1 MHFTTHGPLA
11 VALMSWLAN
20 ATPVDVVPRTPHLGL
35 LSGGHDGKT
44 VSASVSLDVTL
55 QDEVLV
61 AGVIADAAVPPV
73 LGAHADADL
82 AVICNN
88 CYTKGR
94 VDASISLAKA
104 VPALSLSLTDIE
116 AYLDLDISIG
126 AATTIAVNLFT
137 PDQLIELSLP
147 GLDVAAKI
155 YLDLVLD
162 VEAAIDVSAGLYI
175 TLADEA
181 TLETDILTGKILEAA
196 FSGLSVTTLPVT
208 VRLGCTSLRADLR
221 LRVQLA
227 AGLGLDG
234 DVLPILDVLPD
245 IGAGLE
251 VAVFANLIEYVGFFC
266 NTPSCPLSEDSFGL
280 NVGAAVGLGV
290 KVEDILTLRLAPTVS
305 TALLSAPTSTHCE
318 HVGPLPTGSGLPP
331 ASGITTG
338 LPSGSGIPT
347 ATGIS
352 PSVILPTGF
361 QSEIS
366 SGIASEITAS
376 SVTLSVETAST
387 LSDLSAITPAPS
399 ATGGLITSIVT
410 VPQTYTITT
419 CAAHVPNC
427 PGEYQEEKTVIHTV
441 VYTTVCPATATVT
454 DLPPKATHTSVVSF
468 TKPQPTVTLVPTSCV
483 ETFTPPATVSKVT
496 TCSSAAPTTAGSY
509 RRSYPVAPYPVTD
522 MPPSEDSTASSSAS
536 KPSVPEQSSS
546 YGYESPTAGA
556 ETPVPTVSSPTAP
569 LYPTMAPPPTSEA
582 ETPVPTV
589 SSPTAPLY
597 PTSALPPTTGAET
610 PIPEQSSS
618 YGHGSSTSGVSTPVP
633 EQSSSYGYG
642 SSTTGAETPVP
653 TISSPPAPLYPTSA
667 LPPPGP
673 IYNTTGMPP
682 TGPGYNTT
690 TYATTHQTNHPSVSS
705 YPSGATTPSMTTY
718 PSVPTYPTVPDVPGV
733 PTQPSASQVYPTSSS
748 GLPSP
753 PPIATAGA
761 DRNGAQR
768 MAGAI
773 VAAGAFF
780 ALI

>member
-1 MHFTTHGPLA
+1 MHFTNHGPLA

-20 ATPVDVVPRTPHLGL
+20 ATPVDVVPRAPHPGL
-35 LSGGHDGKT
+35 LTGGHDGKT

-61 AGVIADAAVPPV
+61 AGIIADAVVPPV

-104 VPALSLSLTDIE
+104 VPSLSLSLTDIE

-162 VEAAIDVSAGLYI
+162 VEAAIDLSAGLYI

-290 KVEDILTLRLAPTVS
+290 KVEDILTLRLAPTIS
-305 TALLSAPTSTHCE
+305 TALLSVPTSTHCE
-318 HVGPLPTGSGLPP
+318 HVGPLPTGSGLPS
-331 ASGITTG
+331 AS
-338 LPSGSGIPT
+338 
-347 ATGIS
+347 GIS

-361 QSEIS
+361 PSDIP

-376 SVTLSVETAST
+376 SVTLPLETAST
-387 LSDLSAITPAPS
+387 VSVSAVTPAPS
-399 ATGGLITSIVT
+399 ATGGLITSTVT

-441 VYTTVCPATATVT
+441 VYTTVCPATASVT

-483 ETFTPPATVSKVT
+483 ETFTPPATVSKAT
-496 TCSSAAPTTAGSY
+496 TCSSAVPTTAGSY
-509 RRSYPVAPYPVTD
+509 RRSYPVAPYPVAD
-522 MPPSEDSTASSSAS
+522 MPGSEDATTSSSAS
-536 KPSVPEQSSS
+536 KSSVPDQSSINGHDS
-546 YGYESPTAGA
+546 STTGV
-556 ETPVPTVSSPTAP
+556 ETPVPTVSSPPAP

-582 ETPVPTV
+582 DTTVPTIS
-589 SSPTAPLY
+589 SSPSAPLY
-597 PTSALPPTTGAET
+597 PTTALPPTTGVE
-610 PIPEQSSS
+610 
-618 YGHGSSTSGVSTPVP
+618 TPVP
-633 EQSSSYGYG
+633 EQSSINGHD
-642 SSTTGAETPVP
+642 SSTPGTETPLPTVSSPPAPLYPTMAPPPTTGAETPVP
-653 TISSPPAPLYPTSA
+653 TISSPHAPVYPTSA

-673 IYNTTGMPP
+673 VYNTTGLPP

-690 TYATTHQTNHPSVSS
+690 TYPSTHQTNHPSVSS
-705 YPSGATTPSMTTY
+705 SPSGTASPSVTTY
-718 PSVPTYPTVPDVPGV
+718 PNIPTYPAVPDSPGA
-733 PTQPSASQVYPTSSS
+733 PTQPSVSSFYPTSSP

-761 DRNGAQR
+761 DKNGAQR

-780 ALI
+780 ALF

>member
-1 MHFTTHGPLA
+1 MHFATHGPLA
-11 VALMSWLAN
+11 VTLMSWLTN
-20 ATPVDVVPRTPHLGL
+20 ATPVDVVPRAPHAGL
-35 LSGGHDGKT
+35 LSGSHDGKT

-82 AVICNN
+82 AIICNN

-162 VEAAIDVSAGLYI
+162 VEAAIDLSAGLYI

-227 AGLGLDG
+227 AGLELNG
-234 DVLPILDVLPD
+234 DVVPVLDVLPD

-290 KVEDILTLRLAPTVS
+290 KVEDILTLRLAPTIS
-305 TALLSAPTSTHCE
+305 TALLSVPTSTHCQY
-318 HVGPLPTGSGLPP
+318 VGPLPTGSGLPP
-331 ASGITTG
+331 ASGI
-338 LPSGSGIPT
+338 PSGSGILSSGIPS
-347 ATGIS
+347 ASGIS
-352 PSVILPTGF
+352 SGISSSVILPTGF
-361 QSEIS
+361 PSEIP
-366 SGIASEITAS
+366 SGIAPEITTS
-376 SVTLSVETAST
+376 SATLLVETAST
-387 LSDLSAITPAPS
+387 MSVPAITPAPS
-399 ATGGLITSIVT
+399 ATGGLITSTVT
-410 VPQTYTITT
+410 VPQTYIITT

-441 VYTTVCPATATVT
+441 VYTTVCPATASVT
-454 DLPPKATHTSVVSF
+454 DLPPKGTHTSVVSF

-496 TCSSAAPTTAGSY
+496 TCSSAAPTTAGTY
-509 RRSYPVAPYPVTD
+509 RRSYPVAPYPVAD
-522 MPPSEDSTASSSAS
+522 MPGSEDTTASSTASE
-536 KPSVPEQSSS
+536 PSVPDQSTS
-546 YGYESPTAGA
+546 YGYGSSTAGA
-556 ETPVPTVSSPTAP
+556 ETPVPTVSSPAAP

-582 ETPVPTV
+582 DIPIPTIS

-597 PTSALPPTTGAET
+597 PTTALPPTTGAET
-610 PIPEQSSS
+610 PVPEQSSS
-618 YGHGSSTSGVSTPVP
+618 YGH
-633 EQSSSYGYG
+633 G

-667 LPPPGP
+667 LPPPGSV
-673 IYNTTGMPP
+673 YNTTGLSP
-682 TGPGYNTT
+682 TGPGYNTST
-690 TYATTHQTNHPSVSS
+690 HVTTHPTYHPSVSS
-705 YPSGATTPSMTTY
+705 SLSGTASPSVTTY
-718 PSVPTYPTVPDVPGV
+718 PSVPTYPTIPDSPGV
-733 PTQPSASQVYPTSSS
+733 PTQPSASSVYPTTTS

-761 DRNGAQR
+761 DRTGARR
-768 MAGAI
+768 MTGAI

>member
-20 ATPVDVVPRTPHLGL
+20 ATPVDVVPRAPHSGL
-35 LSGGHDGKT
+35 LSGGHDDKT

-94 VDASISLAKA
+94 VDASISLGKA
-104 VPALSLSLTDIE
+104 VPALSLSLTDVE

-137 PDQLIELSLP
+137 PDEIIELSLP

-162 VEAAIDVSAGLYI
+162 VEAAIDLSAGLYI

-208 VRLGCTSLRADLR
+208 
-221 LRVQLA
+221 LA

-234 DVLPILDVLPD
+234 DVLPVLDVLPD

-290 KVEDILTLRLAPTVS
+290 KVEDILTLHLAPTIS
-305 TALLSAPTSTHCE
+305 TELLSVPTSTHCE

-331 ASGITTG
+331 AGGIT
-338 LPSGSGIPT
+338 SGIPSASSIPT
-347 ATGIS
+347 ASGLS

-361 QSEIS
+361 PSEIP
-366 SGIASEITAS
+366 SGIASEISIS
-376 SVTLSVETAST
+376 SGTLPVETAST
-387 LSDLSAITPAPS
+387 LSVSGITPAPS
-399 ATGGLITSIVT
+399 ATGDLITSTVT

-427 PGEYQEEKTVIHTV
+427 PDEYQEVKTVIHTV
-441 VYTTVCPATATVT
+441 VYTTVCPATASVT
-454 DLPPKATHTSVVSF
+454 DLPPKATPTSVVSF

-496 TCSSAAPTTAGSY
+496 TCSSAVPTTAGSH
-509 RRSYPVAPYPVTD
+509 RRSYPVAPYPVAD
-522 MPPSEDSTASSSAS
+522 MPGSGDATASSSAS
-536 KPSVPEQSSS
+536 KPSVPDQSSS
-546 YGYESPTAGA
+546 YDHGSSATGA
-556 ETPVPTVSSPTAP
+556 ETPVPTLSSPPAP

-582 ETPVPTV
+582 DTPVPTI
-589 SSPTAPLY
+589 SPSHTAPLY
-597 PTSALPPTTGAET
+597 PTTALPPTTGAET
-610 PIPEQSSS
+610 PVPEQSSS
-618 YGHGSSTSGVSTPVP
+618 YGHGSSTTGAETPVP
-633 EQSSSYGYG
+633 EHSSSYGHS
-642 SSTTGAETPVP
+642 SSTTGVQTPVP

-673 IYNTTGMPP
+673 VHNTTGLPP

-690 TYATTHQTNHPSVSS
+690 TYATSHQTNHPSVSTL
-705 YPSGATTPSMTTY
+705 PSGTTSPSVTTY
-718 PSVPTYPTVPDVPGV
+718 PSVPTYPTVPDSPGV
-733 PTQPSASQVYPTSSS
+733 PTQPSASSFYPTSSP

-761 DRNGAQR
+761 DKNGAQR